1 MLKIR
6 SAAAARAAVR
16 RLTPSNSHSGSTGNL
31 VSRHSQLNSSV
42 HPPLA
47 SRANTHFFTTC
58 GARDFCSSSIRLY
71 STCSVSNPST
81 IVENV
86 DAGADADAAV
96 AEAAS
101 AYATMRNAAM
111 DDAYHAIELALDSVV
126 KIFTV
131 ASSPNYFLPW
141 QNKSQRESM
150 GSGM

>member
-16 RLTPSNSHSGSTGNL
+16 RLSPSNSHTSSNTGSL
-31 VSRHSQLNSSV
+31 VSRHSQLSSSV

-47 SRANTHFFTTC
+47 FGANAHFIARS

-71 STCSVSNPST
+71 STCSVSNPGA

-86 DAGADADAAV
+86 DADAAV
-96 AEAAS
+96 AEAATAYS
-101 AYATMRNAAM
+101 AMRNAAM

-150 GSGM
+150 GSGI